1 MNILIFFIVLTAA
14 IGGEFLTIYLAYL
27 SVSRKKVTQKQL
39 LHASF
44 VVTAYSMM
52 AGTLLGFADLP
63 RSLSFLVAAAL
74 VHFMGRRML
83 QQSNRQAWVSCL
95 IFIGL
100 ALLVGLTFTCLMHT
114 SDAFRALMTQT
125 YK

>member
-14 IGGEFLTIYLAYL
+14 IGGEFLTIYLSYL
-27 SVSRKKVTQKQL
+27 PVSRRSATQKQM
-39 LHASF
+39 LHTSF

-52 AGTLLGFADLP
+52 AGTLLGFVDLP
-63 RSLSFLVAAAL
+63 RTLSFLVAAAL

-83 QQSNRQAWVSCL
+83 QQSHRQAWCSCL

-100 ALLVGLTFTCLMHT
+100 ALLAGLAFTCFMHT
-114 SDAFRALMTQT
+114 SAANECLAR
-125 YK
+125 

>member
-52 AGTLLGFADLP
+52 AGTLLGFVDLP

-83 QQSNRQAWVSCL
+83 QQSNRQAWCSCL
-95 IFIGL
+95 IFTGL
-100 ALLVGLTFTCLMHT
+100 ALLAGLTFTCFMHT
-114 SDAFRALMTQT
+114 SAANECLAR
-125 YK
+125 

>member
-27 SVSRKKVTQKQL
+27 SVSRQKVTQKQL

-44 VVTAYSMM
+44 VVLGYSMM

-83 QQSNRQAWVSCL
+83 QQSNRQAWCSCL

-100 ALLVGLTFTCLMHT
+100 ILLAGLTFTSLMHT
-114 SDAFRALMTQT
+114 SDAFRTLMTQT

>member
-83 QQSNRQAWVSCL
+83 QQSNRQALCSCL

-100 ALLVGLTFTCLMHT
+100 ALLAGLTFTCFMHT
-114 SDAFRALMTQT
+114 SEAFRTLMTQT
-125 YK
+125 YR

>member
-27 SVSRKKVTQKQL
+27 SISRKKVTQKQM

-52 AGTLLGFADLP
+52 VGTLLGFADLP

-83 QQSNRQAWVSCL
+83 QQSNRQAWCSCL

-100 ALLVGLTFTCLMHT
+100 ALLAGLTFTWLMHT
-114 SDAFRALMTQT
+114 SEAFRTLMTQT

>member
-1 MNILIFFIVLTAA
+1 M
-14 IGGEFLTIYLAYL
+14 
-27 SVSRKKVTQKQL
+27 
-39 LHASF
+39 LHTSF

-52 AGTLLGFADLP
+52 AGTLLGFVDLP

-83 QQSNRQAWVSCL
+83 QQSHRQAWCSCI

-100 ALLVGLTFTCLMHT
+100 ALLAGLTFTCFMHT
-114 SDAFRALMTQT
+114 SEASRTLMTQT

>member
-1 MNILIFFIVLTAA
+1 M
-14 IGGEFLTIYLAYL
+14 
-27 SVSRKKVTQKQL
+27 

-83 QQSNRQAWVSCL
+83 QQSNRQAWCSCL

-100 ALLVGLTFTCLMHT
+100 ALLAGLTFTWLMHT
-114 SDAFRALMTQT
+114 SEAFRTLMTQT

>member
-14 IGGEFLTIYLAYL
+14 IGGEFLTIYLSYL
-27 SVSRKKVTQKQL
+27 PVSRRSATQKQM
-39 LHASF
+39 LHTSF

-52 AGTLLGFADLP
+52 AGTLLGFVDLP

-83 QQSNRQAWVSCL
+83 QQSNRQAWCSCL

-100 ALLVGLTFTCLMHT
+100 ALLAELTFTCFMHT
-114 SDAFRALMTQT
+114 SAANECLAR
-125 YK
+125 

>member
-52 AGTLLGFADLP
+52 AGTLLGFVDLP

-83 QQSNRQAWVSCL
+83 QQSHRQAWCSCL

-100 ALLVGLTFTCLMHT
+100 ALLAGLTFTCFMHT
-114 SDAFRALMTQT
+114 SAANECLAR
-125 YK
+125 

>member
-39 LHASF
+39 LHATF

-52 AGTLLGFADLP
+52 AGTLLGFVDLP

-83 QQSNRQAWVSCL
+83 QQSNRQAWCSCL

-100 ALLVGLTFTCLMHT
+100 ALLAGLTFTCFMHT
-114 SDAFRALMTQT
+114 SEAFRTLMTQT
-125 YK
+125 YR

>member
-27 SVSRKKVTQKQL
+27 PVSRLSATQKQM
-39 LHASF
+39 LHTSF

-52 AGTLLGFADLP
+52 AGTLLGFVDLP

-83 QQSNRQAWVSCL
+83 QQSNRQAWCSCL

-100 ALLVGLTFTCLMHT
+100 ALLAGLTFTWFMHT
-114 SDAFRALMTQT
+114 SAANECLAR
-125 YK
+125 

>member
-14 IGGEFLTIYLAYL
+14 IGGEFLTIYLSYL
-27 SVSRKKVTQKQL
+27 PVSRRYATQKQM

-63 RSLSFLVAAAL
+63 RTISFLITAIL
-74 VHFMGRRML
+74 VHFTGRRML
-83 QQSNRQAWVSCL
+83 HQNNRQAWVSCV

-100 ALLVGLTFTCLMHT
+100 ALAAGFTFIWLMHT

>member
-27 SVSRKKVTQKQL
+27 FVSRKKVTQKQL

-52 AGTLLGFADLP
+52 AGTLLGFVDLP

-83 QQSNRQAWVSCL
+83 QQSNRQAWCSCL

-100 ALLVGLTFTCLMHT
+100 ALLAGLTFTCFMHT
-114 SDAFRALMTQT
+114 SEAFRTLMTQT
-125 YK
+125 YR

>member
-39 LHASF
+39 LHTSF

-52 AGTLLGFADLP
+52 AGTLLGFVDLP

-83 QQSNRQAWVSCL
+83 QQSNRQAWCSCF

-100 ALLVGLTFTCLMHT
+100 ALLAGLTFTCFMHT
-114 SDAFRALMTQT
+114 SEAFRTLMTQT

>member
-14 IGGEFLTIYLAYL
+14 IGGEFLTIYLSYL
-27 SVSRKKVTQKQL
+27 PVSRRSATQKQM
-39 LHASF
+39 LHTSF

-52 AGTLLGFADLP
+52 AGTLLGFVDLP

-83 QQSNRQAWVSCL
+83 QQSHRQAWCSCL

-100 ALLVGLTFTCLMHT
+100 ALLAELTFTCFMHT
-114 SDAFRALMTQT
+114 SAANECLAR
-125 YK
+125 

>member
-52 AGTLLGFADLP
+52 AGTLLGFVDLP

-83 QQSNRQAWVSCL
+83 QQSNRQAWCSCL

-100 ALLVGLTFTCLMHT
+100 ALLAGLTFTCFMHT
-114 SDAFRALMTQT
+114 SEAFRTLMTQT